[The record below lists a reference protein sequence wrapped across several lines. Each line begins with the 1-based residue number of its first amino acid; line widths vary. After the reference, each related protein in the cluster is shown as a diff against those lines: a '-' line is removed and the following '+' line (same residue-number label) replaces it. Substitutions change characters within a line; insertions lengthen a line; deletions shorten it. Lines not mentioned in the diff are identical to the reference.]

1 MKYSELLFLLF
12 FCYHGIVFHSVIS
25 LLQILQLQ
33 LGDKVLR
40 DASTLCSNGVQ
51 QSVMTKNLLV
61 KQLKSKRGSLQ
72 LTKSANYFKL
82 QLNDSS
88 LF

>member
-1 MKYSELLFLLF
+1 MNIFFLLF
-12 FCYHGIVFHSVIS
+12 FCYHGIVFHSIIS

-40 DASTLCSNGVQ
+40 DAGTLCSNGVQ
-51 QSVMTKNLLV
+51 QSIMTKNLLI
-61 KQLKSKRGSLQ
+61 KQLKSKRGSLEF
-72 LTKSANYFKL
+72 TKSANYFKL
-82 QLNDSS
+82 QLNESN